1 MVWARRS
8 LKDHLVPTPLTWA
21 EQPKYPTRSASSKPN
36 PTGLDF
42 YQCVT
47 EKKSFSRF
55 GMG

>member
-1 MVWARRS
+1 MVWTRRS

-21 EQPKYPTRSASSKPN
+21 EHPKDPTSSKPHL
-36 PTGLDF
+36 TGLDF